1 MQRLSI
7 SEKREF
13 YAGMARLMRSGTSLP
28 AALELMAQD
37 APRRVAH
44 FLRALNTRIKAG
56 EPLGDALLMQRPR
69 VSELEA
75 SIVSAAARGG
85 RLDRGCEQLARYFEA
100 LERAGKELTSR
111 MMYPVLVLIGGP
123 FILNIKFLFTGSL
136 KAFLWAAVAPLV
148 IIFAIAAGIWLG
160 WKVLAEVARTNV
172 LVDALLARIPGIGP
186 VRERFALARF
196 FATLDAQLEA
206 GVNIWEAFA
215 NAARTSDSARIIT
228 AARRAM
234 PMLQAGERLSE
245 ALSREKVLPLEY
257 LRAFRV
263 AEQTGELDSEL
274 TALAEKAEKLAVAT
288 LNRWSEWLP
297 RLIYGMVV
305 VYSGYQI
312 VSIMRG
318 YVSQINSVDPFNN

>member
-1 MQRLSI
+1 VQRLSI